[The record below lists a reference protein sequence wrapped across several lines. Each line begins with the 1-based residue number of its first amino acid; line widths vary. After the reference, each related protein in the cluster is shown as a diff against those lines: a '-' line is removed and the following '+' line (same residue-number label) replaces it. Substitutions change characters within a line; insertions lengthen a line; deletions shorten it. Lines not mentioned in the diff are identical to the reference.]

1 MESIREIEINPSGI
15 FEGGQE
21 RKHALTTK
29 LLTTGK
35 IFCAMFSSTK
45 GTGKTAKNARRYMDI
60 KAVVMSA
67 TRCARAIYYSTEFGA
82 CHRESTGDQVAY

>member
-1 MESIREIEINPSGI
+1 MESIRKIEVNPTRGYQE
-15 FEGGQE
+15 FKGQE

-35 IFCAMFSSTK
+35 ICCAILSSTK

-82 CHRESTGDQVAY
+82 CGKVLG